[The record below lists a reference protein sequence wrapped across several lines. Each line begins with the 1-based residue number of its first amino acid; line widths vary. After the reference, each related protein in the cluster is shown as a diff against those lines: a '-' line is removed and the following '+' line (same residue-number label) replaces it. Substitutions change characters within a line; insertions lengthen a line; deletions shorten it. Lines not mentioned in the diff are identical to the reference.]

1 MLCPK
6 NTDFDHKSTALPNPG
21 FLSEQKA
28 ESDINVPKD
37 QCKLTLGRK
46 KQYKYTKIIK
56 CTEYAISNNQNDKC
70 IPLNLFFLANNAL
83 ALEYALIRSE
93 ITVFFK
99 TKSYISTIF
108 SILFY
113 P

>member
-1 MLCPK
+1 MH
-6 NTDFDHKSTALPNPG
+6 TF
-21 FLSEQKA
+21 
-28 ESDINVPKD
+28 ES
-37 QCKLTLGRK
+37 
-46 KQYKYTKIIK
+46 
-56 CTEYAISNNQNDKC
+56 
-70 IPLNLFFLANNAL
+70 LFFLANNAL